1 MLSTIAQKRAS
12 DIFSAPIDYDR
23 VEAEVGDTPE
33 EPSLALKAF
42 KDGQLVF
49 YINYELLSLIGE

>member
-12 DIFSAPIDYDR
+12 DIFSAPIEYDS

-42 KDGQLVF
+42 KDGQLVY

>member
-12 DIFSAPIDYDR
+12 DIFSAPIDYDI

>member
-1 MLSTIAQKRAS
+1 MFSNIAQKRAS

>member
-12 DIFSAPIDYDR
+12 DIFSAPIDYDS

>member
-1 MLSTIAQKRAS
+1 MFSNIAQKRAS

-42 KDGQLVF
+42 KDGKLVF
-49 YINYELLSLIGE
+49 YINYELLSLVGE

>member
-1 MLSTIAQKRAS
+1 MLSPRAQKRAS
-12 DIFSAPIDYDR
+12 DVFSAPVDFDR
-23 VEAEVGDTPE
+23 VEVEVGDPPE

-42 KDGQLVF
+42 KEGQLVY

>member
-1 MLSTIAQKRAS
+1 MLSPLAQKRAS

-42 KDGQLVF
+42 KEGQLVY
-49 YINYELLSLIGE
+49 YINYELLSMIGD

>member
-1 MLSTIAQKRAS
+1 MHSTIAQKRAS
-12 DIFSAPIDYDR
+12 DIFSAPIDYDS

-42 KDGQLVF
+42 KDGQLVY